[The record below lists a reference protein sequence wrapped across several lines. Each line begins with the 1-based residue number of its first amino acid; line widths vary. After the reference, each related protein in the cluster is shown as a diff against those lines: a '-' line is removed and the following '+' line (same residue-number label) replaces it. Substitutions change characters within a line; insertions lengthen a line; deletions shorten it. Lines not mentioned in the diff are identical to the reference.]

1 MSSMLLLSNR
11 RIQQYFLVLLAIHMS
26 LGCIR
31 FLFPFQILNLGGDE
45 ILNQYSSTLFAG
57 GQILGFLF
65 VAMIFKSNRS
75 RLFFG
80 GVSLLLLMLIM
91 GVSNNPIILAIS
103 RTFEGLGY
111 GLLFMA
117 IISIATQFPDREGEV
132 MGGLFAAILS
142 GSAIGQGIAGLLW
155 NFLLEVVKLSSIQS
169 IQFISYLATLITLIS
184 LILLYISFKPE
195 SKPDKGWK
203 LPHLHAINWIRTA
216 IAIPSI
222 GVLMIIYCLYDFAHG
237 LYTPNLS
244 ILLVNQGISEVLLG
258 FGYLAGDITWG
269 ISQIF
274 AGKIVD
280 RIGHPVPLILSLLL
294 KGVVVVFYPGISIFL
309 SLIVVL
315 VLAGLMEGFLE
326 PSRNK
331 AALSIEKSQEFAHT
345 HNHLDMGF
353 SSSGSF
359 AFSVHKHEHNH
370 QMKSETIVGTLQA
383 TGVVFLGLGSLV
395 GSWLLIQD
403 ISLEVVTIIGGIF
416 LIIASI
422 FSIIF
427 SLIR

>member
-1 MSSMLLLSNR
+1 
-11 RIQQYFLVLLAIHMS
+11 MS
-26 LGCIR
+26 LGCLR

-80 GVSLLLLMLIM
+80 GLSLLLLMLIM
-91 GVSNNPIILAIS
+91 SVSNNPIILAIS

-132 MGGLFAAILS
+132 MGGLFAAILC
-142 GSAIGQGIAGLLW
+142 GSAIGQGIAGLFW

-195 SKPDKGWK
+195 STPENKGWK
-203 LPHLHAINWIRTA
+203 LPHIHASNWIRTA

-345 HNHLDMGF
+345 HNHLNMGF

-370 QMKSETIVGTLQA
+370 QMKSETIVGALQA

-403 ISLEVVTIIGGIF
+403 ISLEVVTIIGGIC
-416 LIIASI
+416 LIIASL
-422 FSIIF
+422 FSIIL